1 MKGES
6 LRVSEYVWC
15 RRARKQDCEQLRGG
29 GRTWRGGGKVGGAY
43 QGLHNGS
50 AGREMEAAQATLSL
64 FPSGSRARRGM
75 RADALL
81 MLSSC

>member
-1 MKGES
+1 MS
-6 LRVSEYVWC
+6 SSE
-15 RRARKQDCEQLRGG
+15 EGG
-29 GRTWRGGGKVGGAY
+29 GRGGGGGKVGGAY

-50 AGREMEAAQATLSL
+50 AGREREAAQATLSL

>member
-6 LRVSEYVWC
+6 LRASEYVWC
-15 RRARKQDCEQLRGG
+15 LRARKQDCEQLGGG
-29 GRTWRGGGKVGGAY
+29 GRAGGGGAY

-50 AGREMEAAQATLSL
+50 AGREREAAQATLSL